1 MNICYFADG
10 RSIHTKRW
18 MKYFIGR
25 GQEMFL
31 LSYVPLAPQEIAEL
45 EEMGVRYR
53 GHTGGFHLKKFW
65 LTLRDLRKLR
75 RVLKQDKID
84 ILHCH
89 FLGAH
94 TWLAALSR
102 FHPYIIT
109 IMGGGDVRGRN
120 WQPNANKAEKIL
132 TPYAL
137 RKADYVTSWSH
148 LMADVAR
155 PYCSAPI
162 EVIHGGVHLDKF
174 FPGDKPQYLL
184 DRWQIPSD
192 AKVIFSPRLMRP
204 LSNID
209 KIAEAFVEV
218 SRNAPDAYLIIAAP
232 SWESFGDYENKVRD
246 IIDRAS
252 LTAKARFVGM
262 IPHHEIADYFRLA
275 DVTVAIPDID
285 GTPMTAMESMACS
298 VPTVIGNLE
307 DYDAEYFENEKT
319 TLMVDV
325 KNSSEIAKAILRL
338 WSDKELSKRI
348 IEEARRRTSESG
360 GYETQMAKMERIY
373 SELENKR

>member
-298 VPTVIGNLE
+298 VPTVIGNQE